1 MLNRTVVDRAWVGVR
16 VRVMVRVI
24 VRVVVELDMTM
35 VNRSCHVLGA

>member
-16 VRVMVRVI
+16 VMDRVI

-35 VNRSCHVLGA
+35 VNRSCLVLGA